1 MPPLALGMVLVAAVL
16 HAGWNLFVKRA
27 REKQVFTLWGLM
39 VGSVCFAPILL
50 FSQPFPFMIW
60 PYVICSAVVEGIY
73 YIVLTRAYESG
84 DFSLVYPMA
93 RGAAP
98 AFLVLWAILFLGERP
113 RPLGLIGVAL
123 LICGLVLVG
132 GNTWWSMRKT
142 TSMASL
148 RSSGLGLAL
157 GVAFCISIYSVIDGA
172 AVHLVAPA
180 PYTVVVISLSTIFIF
195 PFIFL
200 RYGRKAVVVEW
211 HTNWWRIIVVGIL
224 MLASY
229 MLVLQSYAI
238 AHVSYAGAIRE
249 ISVVFAA
256 FMGWRWLGEK
266 LGLLRMVGAAI
277 LFIGI
282 LVIALGG

>member
-1 MPPLALGMVLVAAVL
+1 MPPIALGMVLLAAVL
-16 HAGWNLFVKRA
+16 HASWNLLVKRA
-27 REKQVFTLWGLM
+27 REKQVFTFWGLL

-50 FSQPFPFMIW
+50 FYQPFPLLIW
-60 PYVICSAVVEGIY
+60 PYILCSAVVEGIY

-98 AFLVLWAILFLGERP
+98 AFLVVWAILFLGERP
-113 RPLGLIGVAL
+113 RPLGLLGVAL
-123 LICGLVLVG
+123 LICGLVVIG
-132 GNTWWSMRKT
+132 GNSWWSLRKAT
-142 TSMASL
+142 ML
-148 RSSGLGLAL
+148 RSSGIGLAL
-157 GVAFCISIYSVIDGA
+157 GVAFCISIYSAIDGA
-172 AVHLVAPA
+172 AVHIVSPA
-180 PYTVVVISLSTIFIF
+180 PYTVLVISLSSVFVA
-195 PFIFL
+195 PFIFM
-200 RYGRKAVVVEW
+200 RYGRQAVAAEW
-211 HTNWWRIIVVGIL
+211 RTNWYRVIIVGIL

-238 AHVSYAGAIRE
+238 AHISYAGAIRE

-266 LGLLRMVGAAI
+266 LGGLRLIGAGI
-277 LFIGI
+277 IFIGI

>member
-27 REKQVFTLWGLM
+27 REKQIFTLWGLM
-39 VGSVCFAPILL
+39 IGSVCFAPILL
-50 FSQPFPFMIW
+50 FSRPFPLMIW
-60 PYVICSAVVEGIY
+60 PYVLSSAAVEGIY

-98 AFLVLWAILFLGERP
+98 AFLVLWAMLFLGERP
-113 RPLGLIGVAL
+113 RPLGLLGVAL
-123 LICGLVLVG
+123 LICGLVIVG

-142 TSMASL
+142 TTMLAL

-172 AVHLVAPA
+172 AVHLVEPA
-180 PYTVVVISLSTIFIF
+180 PYTVVVIGLSTIFIF

-200 RYGRKAVVVEW
+200 RSGRKAFVAEW
-211 HTNWWRIIVVGIL
+211 HTNWWRIIVVGLL

>member
-1 MPPLALGMVLVAAVL
+1 MPPLALAMVLIAAVL

-39 VGSVCFAPILL
+39 VGSACFLPIVL
-50 FSQPFPFMIW
+50 FSRPFPLFIW
-60 PYVICSAVVEGIY
+60 PYILCSAAVEGVY
-73 YIVLTRAYESG
+73 YIILTRAYESG

-98 AFLVLWAILFLGERP
+98 AFLVVWAILFLGDRP
-113 RPLGLIGVAL
+113 RPLGLVGVAV
-123 LICGLVLVG
+123 LICGLIVVG
-132 GNTWWSMRKT
+132 GNTLWSMRGT
-142 TSMASL
+142 TAI
-148 RSSGLGLAL
+148 RSSGIGLAL
-157 GVAFCISIYSVIDGA
+157 GVAFSISVYSAIDGA
-172 AVHLVAPA
+172 AVRYVAPA
-180 PYTVVVISLSTIFIF
+180 PYTVVVIGLSSIFVF

-200 RYGRKAVVVEW
+200 RFGRETVAAEW
-211 HTNWWRIIVVGIL
+211 RTNWPRIIIVGIL

-229 MLVLQSYAI
+229 MLVLEAYAI

-266 LGLLRMVGAAI
+266 LGLLRMVGACI
-277 LFIGI
+277 IFMGI
-282 LVIALGG
+282 LIIALGG

>member
-1 MPPLALGMVLVAAVL
+1 MPPIALGMVLVAAVL

-39 VGSVCFAPILL
+39 VGSICFLPIVL
-50 FSQPFPFMIW
+50 FSRPFPLFIW
-60 PYVICSAVVEGIY
+60 PYILCSAAVEGIY
-73 YIVLTRAYESG
+73 YIILTSAYESG

-98 AFLVLWAILFLGERP
+98 AFLVVWAILFLGDRP
-113 RPLGLIGVAL
+113 RPLGLIGVAI
-123 LICGLVLVG
+123 LICGLIVVG
-132 GNTWWSMRKT
+132 GNTLWSMRGT
-142 TSMASL
+142 AAL
-148 RSSGLGLAL
+148 RSSGIGLAL
-157 GVAFCISIYSVIDGA
+157 GVAFSISVYSAIDGA
-172 AVHLVAPA
+172 AVHHVAPA
-180 PYTVVVISLSTIFIF
+180 PYTVVVIGLSSIFVF

-200 RYGRKAVVVEW
+200 RFGRETIASEW
-211 HTNWWRIIVVGIL
+211 RTNWVRIIIVGIL

-229 MLVLQSYAI
+229 MLVLQAYAI

-266 LGLLRMVGAAI
+266 LGLLRMVGACI
-277 LFIGI
+277 IFVGI
-282 LVIALGG
+282 LIIAFGG

>member
-1 MPPLALGMVLVAAVL
+1 MPPIALGMVLVAAVL
-16 HAGWNLFVKRA
+16 HAGWNMFVKRA
-27 REKQVFTLWGLM
+27 SEKQVFTLWGLM

-50 FSQPFPFMIW
+50 VSQPFPLMIW

-73 YIVLTRAYESG
+73 YIVLARAYESG
-84 DFSLVYPMA
+84 DFSLVYPIA

-113 RPLGLIGVAL
+113 RPLGLVGVAL
-123 LICGLVLVG
+123 LICGLVIVG

-142 TSMASL
+142 ISMASL
-148 RSSGLGLAL
+148 RSSGIGLAL

-172 AVHLVAPA
+172 AVRLVAPA
-180 PYTVVVISLSTIFIF
+180 PYTVVVISLSTLFIF

-200 RYGRKAVVVEW
+200 RYGRKAVVAEW

-256 FMGWRWLGEK
+256 FMGWRWLDEK

>member
-1 MPPLALGMVLVAAVL
+1 MPPIALAMVLFAAVL
-16 HAGWNLFVKRA
+16 HAGWNLFVKQA

-50 FSQPFPFMIW
+50 FNRPFPLLIW
-60 PYVICSAVVEGIY
+60 PYIVCSALVEGIY
-73 YIVLTRAYESG
+73 YIVLTHAYESG

-98 AFLVLWAILFLGERP
+98 AFLVIWAILFLGERP
-113 RPLGLIGVAL
+113 RPLGLLGVAL
-123 LICGLVLVG
+123 LICGLVIVG
-132 GNTWWSMRKT
+132 GNTWWALRKT
-142 TSMASL
+142 ATF
-148 RSSGLGLAL
+148 RSSGVGLAL
-157 GVAFCISIYSVIDGA
+157 VVAFCISIYSVIDGA

-180 PYTVVVISLSTIFIF
+180 PYTVVVISLSSIFVA
-195 PFIFL
+195 PFIFM
-200 RYGRKAVVVEW
+200 RYGRRAVATEW
-211 HTNWWRIIVVGIL
+211 RSNWFRIIVVGFL

-256 FMGWRWLGEK
+256 FIGWRWLGER
-266 LGLLRMVGAAI
+266 LGMLRMIGAGI
-277 LFIGI
+277 IFSGI
-282 LVIALGG
+282 LIIAFGG